1 MRAKRRL
8 IGTAALAAAGLLV
21 AACSSSS
28 SSAPASSGA
37 TGTASASAAAASSGS
52 SQVTIGVDLTYNN
65 PAFWAAYINYEQQ
78 YASQMHIKLLG
89 PLLAAANASLQN
101 QQIENLVNEG
111 AQAIIVNPETATS
124 LGPAISYA
132 AAHHVQLV
140 SVDTIVGAGHV
151 YMVVRASNTLYG
163 QDACAYI
170 ANSVKSGYVLDLE
183 GDLTS
188 SNGADRTNAFD
199 SCMAANDPGVK
210 LLKDPTV
217 WTDATAVTD
226 AQDAVNAY
234 GSQLKAIYSQWSSP
248 DTGILPLLK
257 SKGLTN
263 TIVVSDDGVP
273 FEMCD
278 IGNGSGTASPS
289 RTTPPRASSS
299 RPPSPAAARPPCRTS
314 RTTGT
319 PTSPTRSSRRS
330 SPRPPPSCRSRARST
345 ACPPRSRRPRSR
357 TRTCGATCTARPTA
371 ASAPHRPRPNV
382 SRWPASS
389 RAPATRTDISND
401 FQRPG
406 ARRGDRHREAFRHHP
421 RPARRQP
428 VDQGRTVPRAGR
440 PQRRGQV
447 DARLDPVRPRRAG
460 RRDRGVRR

>member
-28 SSAPASSGA
+28 SSPSAASNGTTA
-37 TGTASASAAAASSGS
+37 TASAAATSSSSG
-52 SQVTIGVDLTYNN
+52 QVTIGVDLTYNN
-65 PAFWAAYINYEQQ
+65 TAFWAAYINYEQQ

-124 LGPAISYA
+124 LGPAITYA
-132 AAHHVQLV
+132 TAHHVQLV

-263 TIVVSDDGVP
+263 TIVISDDGVP

-278 IGNGSGTASPS
+278 IGNGSVTASQS
-289 RTTPPRASSS
+289 Q
-299 RPPSPAAARPPCRTS
+299 PANLYAQYALTYAEDAAKGVKLAAGQPGGGAPTLQNVS
-314 RTTGT
+314 YNGDSNLADPIVAPFVTKTAT
-319 PTSPTRSSRRS
+319 KLSLTSPVDGLPASFTT
-330 SPRPPPSCRSRARST
+330 T
-345 ACPPRSRRPRSR
+345 AVSDSDLWGNVYGQAHGGVC
-357 TRTCGATCTARPTA
+357 A
-371 ASAPHRPRPNV
+371 ASA
-382 SRWPASS
+382 SS
-389 RAPATRTDISND
+389 
-401 FQRPG
+401 
-406 ARRGDRHREAFRHHP
+406 
-421 RPARRQP
+421 
-428 VDQGRTVPRAGR
+428 
-440 PQRRGQV
+440 
-447 DARLDPVRPRRAG
+447 
-460 RRDRGVRR
+460 

>member
-28 SSAPASSGA
+28 SSSPSATASNSS
-37 TGTASASAAAASSGS
+37 TGTASASAAATSSSSG
-52 SQVTIGVDLTYNN
+52 QVTIGVDLTYNN
-65 PAFWAAYINYEQQ
+65 TAFWAAYINYEQQ

-101 QQIENLVNEG
+101 QQIETLVNEG

-124 LGPAISYA
+124 LGPAITYA
-132 AAHHVQLV
+132 TQHHVQLV
-140 SVDTIVGAGHV
+140 SVDTIVGAGKV

-170 ANSVKSGYVLDLE
+170 ASNVKSGYVLDLE

-188 SNGADRTNAFD
+188 SNGADRTNAFN

-210 LLKDPTV
+210 ILKDPTV

-257 SKGLTN
+257 SKGLSK
-263 TIVVSDDGVP
+263 TIVISDDGVP

-278 IGNGSGTASPS
+278 IGNGSVTASQS
-289 RTTPPRASSS
+289 Q
-299 RPPSPAAARPPCRTS
+299 PANLYAQYALTYAEDAAKGVTLAAGQPGGGAPALQNVSYDGDTNLADPIVAPFVTKTATKLS
-314 RTTGT
+314 L
-319 PTSPTRSSRRS
+319 S
-330 SPRPPPSCRSRARST
+330 SPVDGLPASFTTTSVSDSDLWGNVYGQAHGGVC
-345 ACPPRSRRPRSR
+345 
-357 TRTCGATCTARPTA
+357 A
-371 ASAPHRPRPNV
+371 ASA
-382 SRWPASS
+382 SS
-389 RAPATRTDISND
+389 
-401 FQRPG
+401 
-406 ARRGDRHREAFRHHP
+406 
-421 RPARRQP
+421 
-428 VDQGRTVPRAGR
+428 
-440 PQRRGQV
+440 
-447 DARLDPVRPRRAG
+447 
-460 RRDRGVRR
+460 

>member
-1 MRAKRRL
+1 MRVKRRL
-8 IGTAALAAAGLLV
+8 IGTAALAAAGLMV

-28 SSAPASSGA
+28 SSSASAPASSA
-37 TGTASASAAAASSGS
+37 AGTASASAAATSSGS
-52 SQVTIGVDLTYNN
+52 GQVTIGVDLTYNN
-65 PAFWAAYINYEQQ
+65 TAFWAAYINYEQQ

-132 AAHHVQLV
+132 TAHHVQLV
-140 SVDTIVGAGHV
+140 SVDTIVGVGHV

-170 ANSVKSGYVLDLE
+170 ANNVKSGYVLDLE

-210 LLKDPTV
+210 ILKDPTV

-248 DTGILPLLK
+248 DTGIIPLLK
-257 SKGLTN
+257 SKGLSK
-263 TIVVSDDGVP
+263 TIVISDDGVP

-278 IGNGSGTASPS
+278 IGNGSVTASQSQPANLYAQYALTYAEDAAKGVTLS
-289 RTTPPRASSS
+289 AGQPGGGAPALQNVSYDGDTNLADPIVAPFVTKSATKLSLTTPVDGLPASFTSTS
-299 RPPSPAAARPPCRTS
+299 VADADLWGNVYGAAHGGVC
-314 RTTGT
+314 
-319 PTSPTRSSRRS
+319 
-330 SPRPPPSCRSRARST
+330 
-345 ACPPRSRRPRSR
+345 
-357 TRTCGATCTARPTA
+357 A
-371 ASAPHRPRPNV
+371 ASA
-382 SRWPASS
+382 SS
-389 RAPATRTDISND
+389 
-401 FQRPG
+401 
-406 ARRGDRHREAFRHHP
+406 
-421 RPARRQP
+421 
-428 VDQGRTVPRAGR
+428 
-440 PQRRGQV
+440 
-447 DARLDPVRPRRAG
+447 
-460 RRDRGVRR
+460 

>member
-28 SSAPASSGA
+28 SSSPSAAAGT
-37 TGTASASAAAASSGS
+37 TGPASASAAATSSTSG
-52 SQVTIGVDLTYNN
+52 QVTIGVDLTYNN
-65 PAFWAAYINYEQQ
+65 TAFWAAYINYEQQ
-78 YASQMHIKLLG
+78 FASQMHIKLLG

-111 AQAIIVNPETATS
+111 AKAIIVNPETATS
-124 LGPAISYA
+124 LGPAITYA
-132 AAHHVQLV
+132 TAHHVQLV
-140 SVDTIVGAGHV
+140 SVDTIVGVGHV
-151 YMVVRASNTLYG
+151 YMVVRASNTAYG

-170 ANSVKSGYVLDLE
+170 ANNVKSGYVLDLE

-210 LLKDPTV
+210 VLKDPTV

-257 SKGLTN
+257 SKGLTK
-263 TIVVSDDGVP
+263 TIVISDDGVP

-278 IGNGSGTASPS
+278 IGNGSVTASQS
-289 RTTPPRASSS
+289 Q
-299 RPPSPAAARPPCRTS
+299 PANLYAQYALTYAEDAAKGVTLSAGQPGGGAPTLQNVS
-314 RTTGT
+314 YDGDSNLADPIVAPFVTKSATMLSL
-319 PTSPTRSSRRS
+319 TSPVDGLPASFT
-330 SPRPPPSCRSRARST
+330 ST
-345 ACPPRSRRPRSR
+345 AVSDADLWGNVY
-357 TRTCGATCTARPTA
+357 GAAHGGVCA
-371 ASAPHRPRPNV
+371 ASA
-382 SRWPASS
+382 SS
-389 RAPATRTDISND
+389 
-401 FQRPG
+401 
-406 ARRGDRHREAFRHHP
+406 
-421 RPARRQP
+421 
-428 VDQGRTVPRAGR
+428 
-440 PQRRGQV
+440 
-447 DARLDPVRPRRAG
+447 
-460 RRDRGVRR
+460 

>member
-8 IGTAALAAAGLLV
+8 IGTVALAAAGLLV

-28 SSAPASSGA
+28 SGSASTPASS
-37 TGTASASAAAASSGS
+37 TSGTSSASAAATASSSG
-52 SQVTIGVDLTYNN
+52 QVTIGVDLTYNN
-65 PAFWAAYINYEQQ
+65 TAFWAAYINYEQQ

-101 QQIENLVNEG
+101 QQIETLVNEG
-111 AQAIIVNPETATS
+111 AKAIIVNPETATS
-124 LGPAISYA
+124 LGPAITYA
-132 AAHHVQLV
+132 TAHHVQLV

-263 TIVVSDDGVP
+263 TIVISDDGVP

-278 IGNGSGTASPS
+278 IGNGSVTASQSQPANLYAQYALTYAEDAAKGVTLAAGQPGGGAPTLQNVS
-289 RTTPPRASSS
+289 YDGDSNLADPIVAPFVTKTATKLSLTSPVDGLPASFTTTPVSDADLWGNVYG
-299 RPPSPAAARPPCRTS
+299 AAHGGVC
-314 RTTGT
+314 
-319 PTSPTRSSRRS
+319 
-330 SPRPPPSCRSRARST
+330 
-345 ACPPRSRRPRSR
+345 
-357 TRTCGATCTARPTA
+357 A
-371 ASAPHRPRPNV
+371 ASA
-382 SRWPASS
+382 SS
-389 RAPATRTDISND
+389 
-401 FQRPG
+401 
-406 ARRGDRHREAFRHHP
+406 
-421 RPARRQP
+421 
-428 VDQGRTVPRAGR
+428 
-440 PQRRGQV
+440 
-447 DARLDPVRPRRAG
+447 
-460 RRDRGVRR
+460 